1 MQPTVHFITSITIVS
16 MKKLC
21 LFLAVCAGSFYSVHA
36 QDDSMK
42 KLREETAGKIKT
54 TEKDTTGRLWKTGG
68 TFGLTFNQGSL
79 TNWAAGGD
87 KLSISML
94 GTFNVFANYKKGK
107 HSWDNNLDLAYG
119 YVNTTS
125 LGNRKSDDR
134 IDLTSKYGYEIA
146 KNFYLSGLFNLRTQ
160 FANGYLYPSDT
171 TKDLVSKFFSP
182 AFIVLS
188 PGIDFMPNK
197 EFSLFV
203 SPITARWVVVMD
215 DTLSS
220 RGAYGVDTGKH
231 VKSEFGAYLS
241 ANWNKEIM
249 KNVTF
254 RSKLELFSN
263 YRHNAQNIDVFWT
276 NTLALKVN
284 KWITANVNVD
294 MIYDDDVKVF
304 ENKQTGVL
312 GPRLQV
318 KQVIGV
324 GLTAKF

>member
-1 MQPTVHFITSITIVS
+1 
-16 MKKLC
+16 MKKIC
-21 LFLAVCAGSFYSVHA
+21 LFLFLCLTAVYSVQA

-42 KLREETAGKIKT
+42 KLREEAAKKLKD
-54 TEKDTTGRLWKTGG
+54 EKVDSGRVWKRGA

-87 KLSISML
+87 KLSLSLL
-94 GTFNVFANYKKGK
+94 GTLNVFANYKKGR

-125 LGNRKSDDR
+125 LGSRKNDDR
-134 IDLTSKYGYEIA
+134 IDLTSKYGYEFA

-160 FANGYLYPSDT
+160 FDKGYLYPADT
-171 TKDLVSKFFSP
+171 TPELISKFFSP
-182 AFIVLS
+182 AYIVLS

-215 DTLSS
+215 DTLASK
-220 RGAYGVDTGKH
+220 GAFGVDTGKH

-241 ANWNKEIM
+241 ATWNKDIT
-249 KNVTF
+249 KNINF

-263 YRHNAQNIDVFWT
+263 YKSNPQNVDLFWT
-276 NTLALKVN
+276 NSLTMKVS
-284 KWITANVNVD
+284 KLISANVNVD
-294 MIYDDDVKVF
+294 MIYDDDVRVF
-304 ENKQTGVL
+304 ENTKTGVL

-318 KQVIGV
+318 KQMIGV